1 MQISSDEINRLLA
14 LSGQTRTNSTRGAGT
29 TTTTGEVAS
38 NSGAAAEVEVS
49 PHGQDVQFVQRVL
62 SRVSDVREDRVQ
74 SLKAAIENGTY
85 KVSGEDIADLIIRR
99 ALADN
104 ATL

>member
-14 LSGQTRTNSTRGAGT
+14 LSGQSRTAPARSTASPAF
-29 TTTTGEVAS
+29 TGEVS
-38 NSGAAAEVEVS
+38 SDSGAAADVEVS
-49 PHGQDVQFVQRVL
+49 SQGQDVQFVQRVL

-74 SLKAAIENGTY
+74 ALKTAIENGTY

>member
-14 LSGQTRTNSTRGAGT
+14 LSSQPRTSVRGSGSAA
-29 TTTTGEVAS
+29 TTGEPVAGG
-38 NSGAAAEVEVS
+38 GAAAEVEVS
-49 PHGQDVQFVQRVL
+49 PMSQDVQFVQKVL
-62 SRVSDVREDRVQ
+62 NRMPDVREDRV
-74 SLKAAIENGTY
+74 SALKAAIENGTY

>member
-14 LSGQTRTNSTRGAGT
+14 LSGQSRTTNARGTGTSTS
-29 TTTTGEVAS
+29 TGDVS
-38 NSGAAAEVEVS
+38 TNSGAAAEVEVS
-49 PHGQDVQFVQRVL
+49 SQGQDVQFVQRVL

-74 SLKAAIENGTY
+74 ALKTAIENGTY

-104 ATL
+104 ASL